1 MKTEGAAEVG
11 NEKHATTKG
20 AVIAHYNRIKGI
32 VIDKIGT
39 NARRAFVRYHDV
51 RTNAIRMD
59 IVEVSGDTVVRVVN
73 ALTCPVVRCE
83 LPQWFARDIARLGK
97 ALGSRRLIDYAR
109 KNLMFATA
117 LGRQSKRGTVLV
129 LDGPIRLPGSKDGR
143 RFSGVHQDPATGA
156 FVFSAVEGDDVVMK
170 SRSDVAQTL
179 MNNMGSWGNE
189 SADKLAPEQKGSG
202 SAART
207 RKTQRRA
214 VRLSAPD
221 FSSPAPQQKRIH
233 SGPGQHR
240 SSGSHGRVV
249 FSHTAAAPARVGAVG
264 HSSHVV
270 FLSA

>member
-1 MKTEGAAEVG
+1 MSAKTVG
-11 NEKHATTKG
+11 ATTKS
-20 AVIAHYNRIKGI
+20 AAIAHYNKLKGI
-32 VIDKIGT
+32 TIDKIGT

-51 RTNAIRMD
+51 RTGTIRMD
-59 IVEVSGDTVVRVVN
+59 IVEVSGGAVIRVVN
-73 ALTCPVVRCE
+73 ALTAPVMRCE

-117 LGRQSKRGTVLV
+117 LGRQSKRGTILV

-143 RFSGVHQDPATGA
+143 RFSGVHQDTATGV

-179 MNNMGSWGNE
+179 MNNMRSWGNE
-189 SADKLAPEQKGSG
+189 SADELAPEQKRRG
-202 SAART
+202 SAGRT
-207 RKTQRRA
+207 RKAQRRA
-214 VRLSAPD
+214 SRVMAPEFSA
-221 FSSPAPQQKRIH
+221 PAPQQKRIH
-233 SGPGQHR
+233 GGPGQHR

-249 FSHTAAAPARVGAVG
+249 FSHPVVAPARVGVVG